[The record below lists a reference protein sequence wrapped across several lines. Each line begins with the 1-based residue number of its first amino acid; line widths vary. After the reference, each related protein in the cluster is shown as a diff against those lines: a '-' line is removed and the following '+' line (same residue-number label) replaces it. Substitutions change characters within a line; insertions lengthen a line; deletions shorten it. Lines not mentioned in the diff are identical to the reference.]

1 MKIVQYYKENK
12 TNYGTGSALKKVF
25 QYGIKKLLGVDKY
38 EVQLSRQ
45 KEELDTLFY
54 FLNECVDITS
64 IKPSSDDL
72 RILQECDTLFL
83 SIFDKVCMA
92 NNLQYW
98 IGGGTLL
105 GAVRHEGFIP
115 WDDDTDVCMLR
126 EDFERALNLL
136 PKKMARLGFDVQFDE
151 KYPLATMGLGY
162 KHYKTGIWIDI
173 FPIDTYKLDSEC
185 NNIDILKKKIDNYHK
200 QWTKMKKNNVPCE
213 DIINEK
219 KKILP
224 GLCDYKSSDI
234 AFENVEFFHRHVF
247 YDKND
252 LLPIRR
258 MKFGST
264 ELNGPN
270 NPDAI
275 LNTIYGN
282 NYMGFPHVG
291 VEHHGNSDGK
301 ISEWAKKS
309 GIDMNEVKRELIHIL
324 NSI

>member
-64 IKPSSDDL
+64 INPASDDL
-72 RILQECDTLFL
+72 RVLQECDTLFL

-92 NNLQYW
+92 NDLQYW
-98 IGGGTLL
+98 IGWGTLL
-105 GAVRHEGFIP
+105 GSVRHEGFIP

-126 EDFERALNLL
+126 EDFERALSLL
-136 PKKMARLGFDVQFDE
+136 PKEMSKLGFDVQFDE

-173 FPIDTYKLDSEC
+173 FPVDTYKWDNKCNSIEILNQKLDTYKEQW
-185 NNIDILKKKIDNYHK
+185 IKKK
-200 QWTKMKKNNVPCE
+200 KNCTPCK
-213 DIINEK
+213 DIIEVK

-234 AFENVEFFHRHVF
+234 AFENVEFFHKHVF
-247 YDKND
+247 YDRSD

-258 MKFGST
+258 MKFGSI

-270 NPDAI
+270 NPDAV
-275 LNTIYGN
+275 LKTIYGN
-282 NYMGFPHVG
+282 NYMCFPRTG
-291 VEHHGNSDGK
+291 VEHHISSDGK